1 MADLGIQH
9 MVFTVMQQNGRIE
22 MLGKE
27 AGGDQVLCRR
37 MKDLMSNHR
46 QGDTWSYEGE
56 VESIVG
62 LGELLMATK
71 NLPGK
76 SCRHHMNPIHKQPVW

>member
-76 SCRHHMNPIHKQPVW
+76 AAGIT